1 MLRWQGERRRFG
13 GNTSQVAGTLP
24 LIGCVVAGLGPK
36 CRRFRGDTSLV
47 AWRSVAGLQK
57 MADLRRYL
65 PPVADL
71 RRSSAEK
78 RRPATYRARPCDT
91 SCPDLRRIVPG
102 PATLRAQTCDF
113 LGGNNNG
120 RGIVSHGEGRVRS
133 ASRVCSAAITSERTA
148 KKRHVTAR
156 QKTIMASCAVHLSKN
171 VYICT

>member
-36 CRRFRGDTSLV
+36 CRRRYGEVSRVCKKWLTCDGICLLWPICV
-47 AWRSVAGLQK
+47 AV
-57 MADLRRYL
+57 
-65 PPVADL
+65 
-71 RRSSAEK
+71 
-78 RRPATYRARPCDT
+78 RPKNA
-91 SCPDLRRIVPG
+91 DLRRIVPG